1 MRYTRGKWRVTNPKV
16 WLFSSVLILG
26 WRIVPTVAQASEAE
40 TVTMS
45 SHSVQLETDSQDQLT
60 EVARISKTAV
70 TRDRHSVTA
79 QSSKSA
85 DRTSSEQSATTGT
98 VEAVS
103 PTTSEAQQR
112 STQQDK
118 TAVDQQASDSTAASA
133 GASTNQASAA
143 TSSDQ
148 APAANSTGTHHAIDM
163 ASSASAL
170 GADSG
175 AHSESLSEAQHSG
188 GQGKT
193 IDSDLSG
200 TVHSQSSV
208 STVTTA
214 TPVNSNSSRA
224 VAATDQMSSRVE
236 KRALNKTN
244 VTKSINI
251 PVATKQPSKQR
262 TVTASSFLTTAKN
275 LADKNYLDQYAKQH
289 GQAALIALIQD
300 WLSTYRI
307 IALTGIT
314 IVNSSFD
321 GSVATISGGLHVINT
336 GATIRS
342 GQDDE
347 WETIING
354 GLSVT
359 NNTITFTTTN
369 GLVDRP
375 VANQDMDF
383 TKPRP
388 TGNGAIKGLPSVTVD
403 SSLINAQEF
412 SQAQINISDF
422 YDQLVTAGTILS
434 ATNGGTL
441 SKMLIGESGTA
452 DLGSYQG
459 HHYYAVNIDLNDWHS
474 GIRTTGFNN
483 DDVVIYNVVT
493 AAPALTIGGGFS
505 SSTPN
510 LVWNFNHAMRIQNT
524 TMITGK
530 IVAPHAVFT
539 TNQNVDSAA
548 VLQYGYGDV
557 DSAIRETITSQN
569 EHNYGFGQVVTDDPL
584 DYLIAVIKSDGTSI
598 DTLAGFRH
606 LLATGQLKITIT
618 DAAGT
623 RLSGLNAVDTHIAGQ
638 HCYLITYQF
647 GDQTATTW
655 LNVQPSHEP
664 IIPISRIPEYSA
676 ITRTI
681 NYQDER
687 TGAVLAG
694 PVIQNV
700 RVVRFAIFNAKTH
713 ELLGYDTNG
722 DGIVDTSDGTIAWLL
737 VPPTDQDWVQVVSPD
752 LSAQGYQA
760 PDIPV
765 VAGQTVIINGGDR
778 TMNTNVI
785 VKYQQQTHIATT
797 QRTVTR
803 TINYIDGGTLQP
815 IASLHAVVQTVKY
828 QLLAVVAHDGT
839 ILGYDTNGDGQIE
852 TQLAD
857 EAWLIV
863 GSGPWFGAVKSP
875 DLSHEGYA
883 APDLKVVPEQMVAGV
898 DDKDVTINVYYR
910 LATQAVTV
918 YQNKRRVIS
927 YIDRQTH
934 QSIATTV
941 QQLVIYQ
948 RTAIIEKKTGKCLGY
963 DLNGDG
969 LVDTSQADYAWI
981 LVGSGQF
988 AAVTSPTLVVQG
1000 YTDPDIRT
1008 VAAQTVAITD
1018 PDLMTT
1024 IVTYDHRIIT
1034 VTPGNPA
1041 RPGQPV
1047 DPDNPN
1053 ILFPDEGGDTDLTHT
1068 VTRIIHYV
1076 YEDGTTAAA
1085 SVLQT
1090 VQFQRNAMIDLVTG
1104 EVTYQEWVPVS
1115 VTEMAGVI
1123 SPIVAGAT
1131 TTLTEV
1137 AAQQV
1142 SVTTADQVVVVTY
1155 KKSAI
1160 KPEEPGQPEQ
1170 PSQPEEPGQP
1180 EQPSQPEEPGQPEQP
1195 SQPEEPGQ
1203 PEQPSQPEEPG
1214 QPEQPSQPEEPGQ
1227 PEQPSQPEEPGQP
1240 EQPSQP
1246 EEPGQPEQPSQ
1257 PEEPG
1262 QPEQPSQ
1269 PEEPGQPEQ
1278 PSQPEEPGQPEQPSQ
1293 PEEPGQSEK
1302 PGELQKPSQPADSEQ
1317 PDGLSDQANLSR
1329 NQAEQSR
1336 TSQPSQAES
1345 DQSVVQTNQQKTAA
1359 SVSGIGW
1366 VSAPAVSKR
1375 TTKHHRM
1382 TTLPQTDEQNTQLS
1396 LLGMIG
1402 LALSSILGWLKIK
1415 SRD

>member
-45 SHSVQLETDSQDQLT
+45 SHSVQLETDNQDQLT

-70 TRDRHSVTA
+70 TRDSHSVTA

-118 TAVDQQASDSTAASA
+118 TAVEQQASDSTAASA

-148 APAANSTGTHHAIDM
+148 APVANSTGTHHAIDM

-175 AHSESLSEAQHSG
+175 AHSESLSEAQRSG

-208 STVTTA
+208 NTVTTA
-214 TPVNSNSSRA
+214 TPVNSNSSLESDKFASTRSRA

-275 LADKNYLDQYAKQH
+275 LADRNYLDQYAKQH

-412 SQAQINISDF
+412 GQAQINISDF

-548 VLQYGYGDV
+548 VLQYGYGDG

-638 HCYLITYQF
+638 HRYLITYQF

-1008 VAAQTVAITD
+1008 VAAQMVAITD

-1142 SVTTADQVVVVTY
+1142 SVTTADQVIVVTY

-1160 KPEEPGQPEQ
+1160 KPEEPGHPEQ
-1170 PSQPEEPGQP
+1170 PSQPEEPGHP
-1180 EQPSQPEEPGQPEQP
+1180 EQPSQPEEPGHPEQP
-1195 SQPEEPGQ
+1195 SQPEEPGH
-1203 PEQPSQPEEPG
+1203 PEQPSQPEESG
-1214 QPEQPSQPEEPGQ
+1214 H
-1227 PEQPSQPEEPGQP
+1227 
-1240 EQPSQP
+1240 
-1246 EEPGQPEQPSQ
+1246 
-1257 PEEPG
+1257 
-1262 QPEQPSQ
+1262 
-1269 PEEPGQPEQ
+1269 
-1278 PSQPEEPGQPEQPSQ
+1278 PEQPSQ

-1336 TSQPSQAES
+1336 TSQTES
-1345 DQSVVQTNQQKTAA
+1345 DQSTVQTNQQRTAA

-1366 VSAPAVSKR
+1366 VSAQAVSKR

>member
-45 SHSVQLETDSQDQLT
+45 SHSVQLETDGQDQLT

-85 DRTSSEQSATTGT
+85 DRTSSEQSVTTGT

-118 TAVDQQASDSTAASA
+118 TAVEQQASDSTAASA

-148 APAANSTGTHHAIDM
+148 APVANSTGTHHAIDM

-175 AHSESLSEAQHSG
+175 AHSESLSEAQRSG

-214 TPVNSNSSRA
+214 TPVNSNSSLESDKFASTRSRA

-638 HCYLITYQF
+638 HRYLITYQF

-1000 YTDPDIRT
+1000 YTDPD
-1008 VAAQTVAITD
+1008 
-1018 PDLMTT
+1018 LMTT

-1170 PSQPEEPGQP
+1170 PSQPEEPGHP
-1180 EQPSQPEEPGQPEQP
+1180 EQPSQPEEPGHPEQP
-1195 SQPEEPGQ
+1195 SQPEEPGH

-1214 QPEQPSQPEEPGQ
+1214 HPEQSSQPEEPGQ
-1227 PEQPSQPEEPGQP
+1227 H
-1240 EQPSQP
+1240 
-1246 EEPGQPEQPSQ
+1246 
-1257 PEEPG
+1257 
-1262 QPEQPSQ
+1262 
-1269 PEEPGQPEQ
+1269 
-1278 PSQPEEPGQPEQPSQ
+1278 EQPSQ

>member
-422 YDQLVTAGTILS
+422 YDQIVTAGTILS

-760 PDIPV
+760 PDISV

-1170 PSQPEEPGQP
+1170 PSQPEEPGHP

-1214 QPEQPSQPEEPGQ
+1214 H
-1227 PEQPSQPEEPGQP
+1227 
-1240 EQPSQP
+1240 
-1246 EEPGQPEQPSQ
+1246 
-1257 PEEPG
+1257 
-1262 QPEQPSQ
+1262 
-1269 PEEPGQPEQ
+1269 PEQ

>member
-1180 EQPSQPEEPGQPEQP
+1180 EQPSQPEEPGHPEQP

-1203 PEQPSQPEEPG
+1203 PEQPSQ
-1214 QPEQPSQPEEPGQ
+1214 S
-1227 PEQPSQPEEPGQP
+1227 
-1240 EQPSQP
+1240 
-1246 EEPGQPEQPSQ
+1246 
-1257 PEEPG
+1257 
-1262 QPEQPSQ
+1262 
-1269 PEEPGQPEQ
+1269 
-1278 PSQPEEPGQPEQPSQ
+1278 
-1293 PEEPGQSEK
+1293 EEPGQSEK

>member
-375 VANQDMDF
+375 VANQDMDS

-676 ITRTI
+676 ITQTI

-1180 EQPSQPEEPGQPEQP
+1180 EQPSQPEEPGHPEQP

-1203 PEQPSQPEEPG
+1203 PEQPSQ
-1214 QPEQPSQPEEPGQ
+1214 S
-1227 PEQPSQPEEPGQP
+1227 
-1240 EQPSQP
+1240 
-1246 EEPGQPEQPSQ
+1246 
-1257 PEEPG
+1257 
-1262 QPEQPSQ
+1262 
-1269 PEEPGQPEQ
+1269 
-1278 PSQPEEPGQPEQPSQ
+1278 
-1293 PEEPGQSEK
+1293 EEPGQSEK

>member
-118 TAVDQQASDSTAASA
+118 TAVEQQASDSTAASA

-148 APAANSTGTHHAIDM
+148 APVANSTGTHHAIDM

-175 AHSESLSEAQHSG
+175 AHSESLSEAQRSG

-208 STVTTA
+208 NTVTTA
-214 TPVNSNSSRA
+214 TPVNSNSSLESDKFASTRSRA

-359 NNTITFTTTN
+359 NNTITFTITN

-375 VANQDMDF
+375 IANQDMDF

-403 SSLINAQEF
+403 SSLVNAQEF

-548 VLQYGYGDV
+548 VLQYGYGDG

-584 DYLIAVIKSDGTSI
+584 DYLIAVIQSDGTSI

-623 RLSGLNAVDTHIAGQ
+623 RLSRLNAVDTHIAGQ
-638 HCYLITYQF
+638 HRYLITYQF

-737 VPPTDQDWVQVVSPD
+737 VLPTDQDWVQVVSPD

-1142 SVTTADQVVVVTY
+1142 SVTTADQVIVVTY

-1180 EQPSQPEEPGQPEQP
+1180 EQPSQPEESGH
-1195 SQPEEPGQ
+1195 
-1203 PEQPSQPEEPG
+1203 
-1214 QPEQPSQPEEPGQ
+1214 
-1227 PEQPSQPEEPGQP
+1227 
-1240 EQPSQP
+1240 
-1246 EEPGQPEQPSQ
+1246 
-1257 PEEPG
+1257 
-1262 QPEQPSQ
+1262 
-1269 PEEPGQPEQ
+1269 
-1278 PSQPEEPGQPEQPSQ
+1278 PEQPSQ

-1366 VSAPAVSKR
+1366 VSAQAVSKR

>member
-26 WRIVPTVAQASEAE
+26 WRIVPTVAQASEVE

-927 YIDRQTH
+927 YIDRQTY

-1180 EQPSQPEEPGQPEQP
+1180 EQPSQPEEPGHPEQPSQPEEPGHPEQPSQPEEPGHPEQP

-1203 PEQPSQPEEPG
+1203 H
-1214 QPEQPSQPEEPGQ
+1214 
-1227 PEQPSQPEEPGQP
+1227 
-1240 EQPSQP
+1240 
-1246 EEPGQPEQPSQ
+1246 
-1257 PEEPG
+1257 
-1262 QPEQPSQ
+1262 
-1269 PEEPGQPEQ
+1269 
-1278 PSQPEEPGQPEQPSQ
+1278 EQPSQ

>member
-214 TPVNSNSSRA
+214 TPVNSNSSLESDKFASTRSRA

-1180 EQPSQPEEPGQPEQP
+1180 EQPSQPEEPGHPEQP

-1203 PEQPSQPEEPG
+1203 PEQPSQ
-1214 QPEQPSQPEEPGQ
+1214 S
-1227 PEQPSQPEEPGQP
+1227 
-1240 EQPSQP
+1240 
-1246 EEPGQPEQPSQ
+1246 
-1257 PEEPG
+1257 
-1262 QPEQPSQ
+1262 
-1269 PEEPGQPEQ
+1269 
-1278 PSQPEEPGQPEQPSQ
+1278 
-1293 PEEPGQSEK
+1293 EEPGQSEK

>member
-133 GASTNQASAA
+133 GASTNQAPAA

-1160 KPEEPGQPEQ
+1160 KPEEPGHPEQ

-1180 EQPSQPEEPGQPEQP
+1180 EQPSQPEEPGHPEQPSQPEEPGHPEQP

-1203 PEQPSQPEEPG
+1203 H
-1214 QPEQPSQPEEPGQ
+1214 
-1227 PEQPSQPEEPGQP
+1227 
-1240 EQPSQP
+1240 
-1246 EEPGQPEQPSQ
+1246 
-1257 PEEPG
+1257 
-1262 QPEQPSQ
+1262 
-1269 PEEPGQPEQ
+1269 
-1278 PSQPEEPGQPEQPSQ
+1278 EQPSQ

-1375 TTKHHRM
+1375 TTKHHLM

>member
-118 TAVDQQASDSTAASA
+118 TAVEQQASDSTAASA

-175 AHSESLSEAQHSG
+175 AHSESLSEAQRSG

-214 TPVNSNSSRA
+214 TPVNSNSSLESDKFASTRSRA

-638 HCYLITYQF
+638 HRYLITYQF

-1180 EQPSQPEEPGQPEQP
+1180 EQPSQPEEPGHPEQS

-1203 PEQPSQPEEPG
+1203 H
-1214 QPEQPSQPEEPGQ
+1214 
-1227 PEQPSQPEEPGQP
+1227 
-1240 EQPSQP
+1240 
-1246 EEPGQPEQPSQ
+1246 
-1257 PEEPG
+1257 
-1262 QPEQPSQ
+1262 
-1269 PEEPGQPEQ
+1269 
-1278 PSQPEEPGQPEQPSQ
+1278 EQPSQ

>member
-910 LATQAVTV
+910 LATQAVTG

-1170 PSQPEEPGQP
+1170 PSQPEEPGQH
-1180 EQPSQPEEPGQPEQP
+1180 
-1195 SQPEEPGQ
+1195 
-1203 PEQPSQPEEPG
+1203 
-1214 QPEQPSQPEEPGQ
+1214 
-1227 PEQPSQPEEPGQP
+1227 
-1240 EQPSQP
+1240 
-1246 EEPGQPEQPSQ
+1246 
-1257 PEEPG
+1257 
-1262 QPEQPSQ
+1262 
-1269 PEEPGQPEQ
+1269 
-1278 PSQPEEPGQPEQPSQ
+1278 EQPSQ

>member
-133 GASTNQASAA
+133 GASTNQAPAA

-988 AAVTSPTLVVQG
+988 SAVTSPTLVVQG

-1160 KPEEPGQPEQ
+1160 KPEEPGHPEQ

-1180 EQPSQPEEPGQPEQP
+1180 EQPSQPEEPGH
-1195 SQPEEPGQ
+1195 
-1203 PEQPSQPEEPG
+1203 
-1214 QPEQPSQPEEPGQ
+1214 
-1227 PEQPSQPEEPGQP
+1227 
-1240 EQPSQP
+1240 
-1246 EEPGQPEQPSQ
+1246 
-1257 PEEPG
+1257 
-1262 QPEQPSQ
+1262 
-1269 PEEPGQPEQ
+1269 
-1278 PSQPEEPGQPEQPSQ
+1278 PEQPSQ

-1375 TTKHHRM
+1375 TTKHHLM

>member
-85 DRTSSEQSATTGT
+85 DRTSSEQSVTTGT

-1170 PSQPEEPGQP
+1170 PSQPEEPGHP

-1214 QPEQPSQPEEPGQ
+1214 H
-1227 PEQPSQPEEPGQP
+1227 
-1240 EQPSQP
+1240 
-1246 EEPGQPEQPSQ
+1246 
-1257 PEEPG
+1257 
-1262 QPEQPSQ
+1262 
-1269 PEEPGQPEQ
+1269 PEQ

>member
-133 GASTNQASAA
+133 GASTNQAPAA

-1160 KPEEPGQPEQ
+1160 KPEEPGHPEQ
-1170 PSQPEEPGQP
+1170 PSQPEDPGQP

-1195 SQPEEPGQ
+1195 RQ
-1203 PEQPSQPEEPG
+1203 
-1214 QPEQPSQPEEPGQ
+1214 
-1227 PEQPSQPEEPGQP
+1227 
-1240 EQPSQP
+1240 
-1246 EEPGQPEQPSQ
+1246 
-1257 PEEPG
+1257 
-1262 QPEQPSQ
+1262 
-1269 PEEPGQPEQ
+1269 
-1278 PSQPEEPGQPEQPSQ
+1278 
-1293 PEEPGQSEK
+1293 
-1302 PGELQKPSQPADSEQ
+1302 LQKPSQPADSEQ

-1375 TTKHHRM
+1375 TTKHHLM

>member
-45 SHSVQLETDSQDQLT
+45 SHSVQLETDNQDQLT

-85 DRTSSEQSATTGT
+85 DRTSPEQSATTGT

-118 TAVDQQASDSTAASA
+118 TAVEQQASDSTAASA

-163 ASSASAL
+163 ASSVRAL

-548 VLQYGYGDV
+548 VLQYGYGDG

-1160 KPEEPGQPEQ
+1160 KPEEPGHPEQ
-1170 PSQPEEPGQP
+1170 PSQPEEPGQH
-1180 EQPSQPEEPGQPEQP
+1180 
-1195 SQPEEPGQ
+1195 
-1203 PEQPSQPEEPG
+1203 
-1214 QPEQPSQPEEPGQ
+1214 
-1227 PEQPSQPEEPGQP
+1227 
-1240 EQPSQP
+1240 
-1246 EEPGQPEQPSQ
+1246 
-1257 PEEPG
+1257 
-1262 QPEQPSQ
+1262 
-1269 PEEPGQPEQ
+1269 
-1278 PSQPEEPGQPEQPSQ
+1278 EQPSQ

>member
-275 LADKNYLDQYAKQH
+275 LADKNYLDQYGKQH

-1170 PSQPEEPGQP
+1170 PSQPEEPGHP

-1214 QPEQPSQPEEPGQ
+1214 H
-1227 PEQPSQPEEPGQP
+1227 
-1240 EQPSQP
+1240 
-1246 EEPGQPEQPSQ
+1246 
-1257 PEEPG
+1257 
-1262 QPEQPSQ
+1262 
-1269 PEEPGQPEQ
+1269 PEQ

>member
-175 AHSESLSEAQHSG
+175 AHSESLSEAQYSG

-569 EHNYGFGQVVTDDPL
+569 EHNYGFGRVVTDDPL

-687 TGAVLAG
+687 TEAVLAG

-1170 PSQPEEPGQP
+1170 PSQPEEPGQ
-1180 EQPSQPEEPGQPEQP
+1180 
-1195 SQPEEPGQ
+1195 
-1203 PEQPSQPEEPG
+1203 
-1214 QPEQPSQPEEPGQ
+1214 
-1227 PEQPSQPEEPGQP
+1227 
-1240 EQPSQP
+1240 
-1246 EEPGQPEQPSQ
+1246 
-1257 PEEPG
+1257 
-1262 QPEQPSQ
+1262 
-1269 PEEPGQPEQ
+1269 
-1278 PSQPEEPGQPEQPSQ
+1278 
-1293 PEEPGQSEK
+1293 SEK

>member
-45 SHSVQLETDSQDQLT
+45 SHSVQLETDNQDQLT

-70 TRDRHSVTA
+70 TRDSHSVTA

-85 DRTSSEQSATTGT
+85 DRTSSEQPATTGT

-214 TPVNSNSSRA
+214 TPVNSNSSLESDKFTSTRSRA
-224 VAATDQMSSRVE
+224 VAVTDQMSSRVE

-251 PVATKQPSKQR
+251 SVATKQPSKQR
-262 TVTASSFLTTAKN
+262 TVTASSFLTIVKN
-275 LADKNYLDQYAKQH
+275 LADKNYLDQYTKQH

-548 VLQYGYGDV
+548 VLQYGYGDG

-638 HCYLITYQF
+638 HRYLITYQF

-1041 RPGQPV
+1041 RQGQPV

-1180 EQPSQPEEPGQPEQP
+1180 EQPSQPEEPGHPEQP
-1195 SQPEEPGQ
+1195 SQPEEPGH
-1203 PEQPSQPEEPG
+1203 PEQPSQPEE
-1214 QPEQPSQPEEPGQ
+1214 S
-1227 PEQPSQPEEPGQP
+1227 
-1240 EQPSQP
+1240 
-1246 EEPGQPEQPSQ
+1246 
-1257 PEEPG
+1257 
-1262 QPEQPSQ
+1262 
-1269 PEEPGQPEQ
+1269 
-1278 PSQPEEPGQPEQPSQ
+1278 GQPEQPSQ

-1366 VSAPAVSKR
+1366 VSAQAVSKR

>member
-45 SHSVQLETDSQDQLT
+45 SHSVQLETDNQDQLT

-175 AHSESLSEAQHSG
+175 AHSESLSEAQRSG

-193 IDSDLSG
+193 FDSDLSG

-214 TPVNSNSSRA
+214 TPVNSNSSLESDKFASTRSRA

-275 LADKNYLDQYAKQH
+275 LADRNYLDQYAKQH

-638 HCYLITYQF
+638 HRYLITYQF

-1160 KPEEPGQPEQ
+1160 KPEEPGH
-1170 PSQPEEPGQP
+1170 
-1180 EQPSQPEEPGQPEQP
+1180 
-1195 SQPEEPGQ
+1195 
-1203 PEQPSQPEEPG
+1203 
-1214 QPEQPSQPEEPGQ
+1214 
-1227 PEQPSQPEEPGQP
+1227 
-1240 EQPSQP
+1240 
-1246 EEPGQPEQPSQ
+1246 
-1257 PEEPG
+1257 
-1262 QPEQPSQ
+1262 
-1269 PEEPGQPEQ
+1269 PEQ

-1366 VSAPAVSKR
+1366 VSAQAVSKR

>member
-118 TAVDQQASDSTAASA
+118 TAVEQQASDSTAASA

-175 AHSESLSEAQHSG
+175 AHSESLSEAQRSG

-214 TPVNSNSSRA
+214 TPVNSNSSLESDKFASTRSRA

-493 AAPALTIGGGFS
+493 AAPELTIGGGFS

-638 HCYLITYQF
+638 HRYLITYQF

-681 NYQDER
+681 NHQDER

-1170 PSQPEEPGQP
+1170 PSQPEEPGHPEQPSQPEEPGHP
-1180 EQPSQPEEPGQPEQP
+1180 EQPSQPEEPGQH
-1195 SQPEEPGQ
+1195 
-1203 PEQPSQPEEPG
+1203 
-1214 QPEQPSQPEEPGQ
+1214 
-1227 PEQPSQPEEPGQP
+1227 
-1240 EQPSQP
+1240 
-1246 EEPGQPEQPSQ
+1246 
-1257 PEEPG
+1257 
-1262 QPEQPSQ
+1262 
-1269 PEEPGQPEQ
+1269 
-1278 PSQPEEPGQPEQPSQ
+1278 EQPSQ

>member
-133 GASTNQASAA
+133 GASTNQAPAA

-262 TVTASSFLTTAKN
+262 KVTASSFLTTAKN

-1160 KPEEPGQPEQ
+1160 KPEEPGHPEQ

-1180 EQPSQPEEPGQPEQP
+1180 EQPSQPEEPGHPEQP

-1214 QPEQPSQPEEPGQ
+1214 HPEQPSQPEEPGQ
-1227 PEQPSQPEEPGQP
+1227 H
-1240 EQPSQP
+1240 
-1246 EEPGQPEQPSQ
+1246 
-1257 PEEPG
+1257 
-1262 QPEQPSQ
+1262 
-1269 PEEPGQPEQ
+1269 
-1278 PSQPEEPGQPEQPSQ
+1278 EQPSQ

-1375 TTKHHRM
+1375 TTKHHLM

>member
-133 GASTNQASAA
+133 GASTNQAPAA

-1170 PSQPEEPGQP
+1170 PSQPEEPGHPEQPSQPEEPGHP

-1195 SQPEEPGQ
+1195 SQPEEPGH

-1214 QPEQPSQPEEPGQ
+1214 QH
-1227 PEQPSQPEEPGQP
+1227 
-1240 EQPSQP
+1240 
-1246 EEPGQPEQPSQ
+1246 
-1257 PEEPG
+1257 
-1262 QPEQPSQ
+1262 
-1269 PEEPGQPEQ
+1269 
-1278 PSQPEEPGQPEQPSQ
+1278 EQPSQ

-1375 TTKHHRM
+1375 TTKHHLM

>member
-359 NNTITFTTTN
+359 NNTITFTTTD

-1214 QPEQPSQPEEPGQ
+1214 H
-1227 PEQPSQPEEPGQP
+1227 
-1240 EQPSQP
+1240 
-1246 EEPGQPEQPSQ
+1246 
-1257 PEEPG
+1257 
-1262 QPEQPSQ
+1262 
-1269 PEEPGQPEQ
+1269 PEQ

>member
-118 TAVDQQASDSTAASA
+118 TAVEQQASDSTAASA

-148 APAANSTGTHHAIDM
+148 APVANSTGTHHAIDM

-175 AHSESLSEAQHSG
+175 AHSESLSEAQRSG

-208 STVTTA
+208 NTVTTA
-214 TPVNSNSSRA
+214 TPVNSNSSLESDKFASTRSRA

-375 VANQDMDF
+375 IANQDMDF

-403 SSLINAQEF
+403 SSLVNAQEF

-548 VLQYGYGDV
+548 VLQYGYGDG

-584 DYLIAVIKSDGTSI
+584 DYLIAVIQSDGTSI

-623 RLSGLNAVDTHIAGQ
+623 RLSRLNAVDTHIAGQ
-638 HCYLITYQF
+638 HRYLITYQF

-737 VPPTDQDWVQVVSPD
+737 VLPTDQDWVQVVSPD

-1142 SVTTADQVVVVTY
+1142 SVTIADQVIVVTY

-1180 EQPSQPEEPGQPEQP
+1180 EQPSQPEESGHPEQP
-1195 SQPEEPGQ
+1195 SQPEESGH
-1203 PEQPSQPEEPG
+1203 
-1214 QPEQPSQPEEPGQ
+1214 
-1227 PEQPSQPEEPGQP
+1227 
-1240 EQPSQP
+1240 
-1246 EEPGQPEQPSQ
+1246 
-1257 PEEPG
+1257 
-1262 QPEQPSQ
+1262 
-1269 PEEPGQPEQ
+1269 
-1278 PSQPEEPGQPEQPSQ
+1278 PEQPSQ

-1366 VSAPAVSKR
+1366 VSAQAVSKR

>member
-133 GASTNQASAA
+133 GASTNQAPAA

-347 WETIING
+347 WETVING

-1170 PSQPEEPGQP
+1170 PSQPEEPGQH
-1180 EQPSQPEEPGQPEQP
+1180 
-1195 SQPEEPGQ
+1195 
-1203 PEQPSQPEEPG
+1203 
-1214 QPEQPSQPEEPGQ
+1214 
-1227 PEQPSQPEEPGQP
+1227 
-1240 EQPSQP
+1240 
-1246 EEPGQPEQPSQ
+1246 
-1257 PEEPG
+1257 
-1262 QPEQPSQ
+1262 
-1269 PEEPGQPEQ
+1269 
-1278 PSQPEEPGQPEQPSQ
+1278 EQPSQ

-1375 TTKHHRM
+1375 TTKHHLM

>member
-118 TAVDQQASDSTAASA
+118 TAVEQQASDSTAASA

-175 AHSESLSEAQHSG
+175 AHSESLSEAQRSG

-214 TPVNSNSSRA
+214 TPVNSNSSLESDKFASTRSRA

-493 AAPALTIGGGFS
+493 AAPELTIGGGFS

-606 LLATGQLKITIT
+606 LLVTGQLKITIT

-638 HCYLITYQF
+638 HRYLITYQF

-1170 PSQPEEPGQP
+1170 PSQPEEPGHPEQPSQPEEPGHP
-1180 EQPSQPEEPGQPEQP
+1180 EQPSQPEEPGQH
-1195 SQPEEPGQ
+1195 
-1203 PEQPSQPEEPG
+1203 
-1214 QPEQPSQPEEPGQ
+1214 
-1227 PEQPSQPEEPGQP
+1227 
-1240 EQPSQP
+1240 
-1246 EEPGQPEQPSQ
+1246 
-1257 PEEPG
+1257 
-1262 QPEQPSQ
+1262 
-1269 PEEPGQPEQ
+1269 
-1278 PSQPEEPGQPEQPSQ
+1278 EQPSQ

>member
-133 GASTNQASAA
+133 GASTNQAPAA

-1160 KPEEPGQPEQ
+1160 KPEEPGHPEQ

-1180 EQPSQPEEPGQPEQP
+1180 EQPSQPEEPGQH
-1195 SQPEEPGQ
+1195 
-1203 PEQPSQPEEPG
+1203 
-1214 QPEQPSQPEEPGQ
+1214 
-1227 PEQPSQPEEPGQP
+1227 
-1240 EQPSQP
+1240 
-1246 EEPGQPEQPSQ
+1246 
-1257 PEEPG
+1257 
-1262 QPEQPSQ
+1262 
-1269 PEEPGQPEQ
+1269 
-1278 PSQPEEPGQPEQPSQ
+1278 EQPSQ

-1375 TTKHHRM
+1375 TTKHHLM

>member
-175 AHSESLSEAQHSG
+175 AHSESLSEAQYSG

-687 TGAVLAG
+687 TEAVLAG

-1214 QPEQPSQPEEPGQ
+1214 Q
-1227 PEQPSQPEEPGQP
+1227 
-1240 EQPSQP
+1240 
-1246 EEPGQPEQPSQ
+1246 
-1257 PEEPG
+1257 
-1262 QPEQPSQ
+1262 
-1269 PEEPGQPEQ
+1269 
-1278 PSQPEEPGQPEQPSQ
+1278 
-1293 PEEPGQSEK
+1293 SEK

>member
-26 WRIVPTVAQASEAE
+26 WRIVPTVAQASEVE

-1180 EQPSQPEEPGQPEQP
+1180 EQPSQPEEPGHPEQPSQPEEPGHPEQPSQPEEPGHPEQP

-1203 PEQPSQPEEPG
+1203 H
-1214 QPEQPSQPEEPGQ
+1214 
-1227 PEQPSQPEEPGQP
+1227 
-1240 EQPSQP
+1240 
-1246 EEPGQPEQPSQ
+1246 
-1257 PEEPG
+1257 
-1262 QPEQPSQ
+1262 
-1269 PEEPGQPEQ
+1269 
-1278 PSQPEEPGQPEQPSQ
+1278 EQPSQ

>member
-1170 PSQPEEPGQP
+1170 PSQPEEPGQH
-1180 EQPSQPEEPGQPEQP
+1180 
-1195 SQPEEPGQ
+1195 
-1203 PEQPSQPEEPG
+1203 
-1214 QPEQPSQPEEPGQ
+1214 
-1227 PEQPSQPEEPGQP
+1227 
-1240 EQPSQP
+1240 
-1246 EEPGQPEQPSQ
+1246 
-1257 PEEPG
+1257 
-1262 QPEQPSQ
+1262 
-1269 PEEPGQPEQ
+1269 
-1278 PSQPEEPGQPEQPSQ
+1278 EQPSQ

>member
-175 AHSESLSEAQHSG
+175 AHSESLSEAQYSG

-1170 PSQPEEPGQP
+1170 PSQPEEPGHP

-1214 QPEQPSQPEEPGQ
+1214 H
-1227 PEQPSQPEEPGQP
+1227 
-1240 EQPSQP
+1240 
-1246 EEPGQPEQPSQ
+1246 
-1257 PEEPG
+1257 
-1262 QPEQPSQ
+1262 
-1269 PEEPGQPEQ
+1269 PEQ

>member
-133 GASTNQASAA
+133 GASTNQAPAA

-347 WETIING
+347 WETVING

-1170 PSQPEEPGQP
+1170 PSQPEEPGQ
-1180 EQPSQPEEPGQPEQP
+1180 
-1195 SQPEEPGQ
+1195 
-1203 PEQPSQPEEPG
+1203 
-1214 QPEQPSQPEEPGQ
+1214 
-1227 PEQPSQPEEPGQP
+1227 
-1240 EQPSQP
+1240 
-1246 EEPGQPEQPSQ
+1246 
-1257 PEEPG
+1257 
-1262 QPEQPSQ
+1262 
-1269 PEEPGQPEQ
+1269 
-1278 PSQPEEPGQPEQPSQ
+1278 
-1293 PEEPGQSEK
+1293 SEK

-1375 TTKHHRM
+1375 TTKHHLM

>member
-1170 PSQPEEPGQP
+1170 PSQPEEPGHP

-1214 QPEQPSQPEEPGQ
+1214 H
-1227 PEQPSQPEEPGQP
+1227 
-1240 EQPSQP
+1240 
-1246 EEPGQPEQPSQ
+1246 
-1257 PEEPG
+1257 
-1262 QPEQPSQ
+1262 
-1269 PEEPGQPEQ
+1269 PEQ

>member
-118 TAVDQQASDSTAASA
+118 TAVEQQASDSTAASA

-193 IDSDLSG
+193 IVSDLSG

-208 STVTTA
+208 STVTTT

-251 PVATKQPSKQR
+251 SVATKQR
-262 TVTASSFLTTAKN
+262 TVTASSFLTIVKN
-275 LADKNYLDQYAKQH
+275 LADKNYLDQYTKQH

-1053 ILFPDEGGDTDLTHT
+1053 ILFPDECGDTDLTHT

-1160 KPEEPGQPEQ
+1160 K
-1170 PSQPEEPGQP
+1170 
-1180 EQPSQPEEPGQPEQP
+1180 
-1195 SQPEEPGQ
+1195 
-1203 PEQPSQPEEPG
+1203 
-1214 QPEQPSQPEEPGQ
+1214 
-1227 PEQPSQPEEPGQP
+1227 
-1240 EQPSQP
+1240 
-1246 EEPGQPEQPSQ
+1246 
-1257 PEEPG
+1257 
-1262 QPEQPSQ
+1262 
-1269 PEEPGQPEQ
+1269 
-1278 PSQPEEPGQPEQPSQ
+1278 PEEPGQPEQPSQ

>member
-760 PDIPV
+760 PDISV

-1170 PSQPEEPGQP
+1170 PSQPEEPGHP

-1195 SQPEEPGQ
+1195 SQPEEPGH

-1214 QPEQPSQPEEPGQ
+1214 H
-1227 PEQPSQPEEPGQP
+1227 
-1240 EQPSQP
+1240 
-1246 EEPGQPEQPSQ
+1246 
-1257 PEEPG
+1257 
-1262 QPEQPSQ
+1262 
-1269 PEEPGQPEQ
+1269 PEQ